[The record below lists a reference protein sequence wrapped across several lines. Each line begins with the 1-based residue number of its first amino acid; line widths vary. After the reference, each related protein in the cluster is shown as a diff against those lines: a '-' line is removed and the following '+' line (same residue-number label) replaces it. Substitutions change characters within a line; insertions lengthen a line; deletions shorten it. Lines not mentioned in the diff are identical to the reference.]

1 MSSDFALAM
10 DIIDRYILRTHMC
23 VLCMCVYVYMCVL
36 CMCVYVCVCVLCMCV
51 CVCVCVVRVRVCMC
65 VLCMCVL
72 CMCCVYVCMCVCVL
86 YMCMCCVC
94 VVYVCVCSVYVREG
108 YISHPHPLPL
118 NSHDQSALL
127 DEILSSSLDGFGASC
142 NLEASHVQEHG
153 LNRYLVLESVMQEYP
168 DLELR

>member
-36 CMCVYVCVCVLCMCV
+36 CMCVYVCVCVCCV
-51 CVCVCVVRVRVCMC
+51 CVYVCVCCTRVCMC
-65 VLCMCVL
+65 VC
-72 CMCCVYVCMCVCVL
+72 CVCV
-86 YMCMCCVC
+86 CCVCVVYMC

-127 DEILSSSLDGFGASC
+127 NEILSSSLDGFGASC
-142 NLEASHVQEHG
+142 DLEASHVQEHG

>member
-1 MSSDFALAM
+1 
-10 DIIDRYILRTHMC
+10 MC
-23 VLCMCVYVYMCVL
+23 V
-36 CMCVYVCVCVLCMCV
+36 VYVCVCVHVCVVYVCVCVHVCVVYV
-51 CVCVCVVRVRVCMC
+51 CVCVCVV
-65 VLCMCVL
+65 
-72 CMCCVYVCMCVCVL
+72 YVCMCVCCTRVCMCVCCVCVCCVCVVYMCVVYVCVL
-86 YMCMCCVC
+86 YMYCVC

-108 YISHPHPLPL
+108 FISHPHPLPL

-142 NLEASHVQEHG
+142 DLEASHVQEHG

>member
-23 VLCMCVYVYMCVL
+23 MYVCVLCMCCVCVCVCCVCVCICMCYVCVL
-36 CMCVYVCVCVLCMCV
+36 CMCVCVVCVCVCVLCMCV
-51 CVCVCVVRVRVCMC
+51 C
-65 VLCMCVL
+65 
-72 CMCCVYVCMCVCVL
+72 
-86 YMCMCCVC
+86 CVC
-94 VVYVCVCSVYVREG
+94 VVYVCVLCMCCVCICVVYVLCICERR
-108 YISHPHPLPL
+108 IHLSSPLPL